1 MIIVRSDIELPKMT
15 HLESWTSK
23 DLRSDECLSDQRM
36 NEDGRED
43 GGGLYILALKP
54 KSSASPAPSLQ
65 FCVRGSLT
73 SLTRPAQTKDLS
85 SHAQPLPPPFYTRI
99 DKPLNFHT
107 PTTKPSTMADAT
119 LFDDTFTLT
128 SLNNQKYDRVS
139 RLTGTSTDSST
150 ILSLDINH
158 EIYPCAVGETLQVV
172 LASTLNLDGTKEDV
186 SKGWREKGAEENSL
200 ADMFDYVCWGKVYRF
215 EEGEGENM

>member
-1 MIIVRSDIELPKMT
+1 
-15 HLESWTSK
+15 
-23 DLRSDECLSDQRM
+23 
-36 NEDGRED
+36 
-43 GGGLYILALKP
+43 
-54 KSSASPAPSLQ
+54 
-65 FCVRGSLT
+65 
-73 SLTRPAQTKDLS
+73 
-85 SHAQPLPPPFYTRI
+85 
-99 DKPLNFHT
+99 
-107 PTTKPSTMADAT
+107 MADAT

-139 RLTGTSTDSST
+139 RVTGTSTDSST

-158 EIYPCAVGETLQVV
+158 EIYPVAVGDNLQVV